1 LNQFLVVRAANDAA
15 GEGVTEQTV
24 HGQDFHWLGLLFAVL
39 ASGAQSSQ
47 MQRKERE
54 LTSQVYGKLNPMP
67 RRGPSANCS
76 QSAAQW
82 SA

>member
-1 LNQFLVVRAANDAA
+1 MAFVIYPGLAQLELFEEELNQFLVVRAANDAS
-15 GEGVTEQTV
+15 GEGVSEQEV

-54 LTSQVYGKLNPMP
+54 LTSQVYSK
-67 RRGPSANCS
+67 AD
-76 QSAAQW
+76 
-82 SA
+82 